1 MKINISKKAIENVPQ
16 LSNSLNQEYN
26 IEELKSKLLRSE
38 KYFVV
43 LASRKNTSPL
53 IKGSY
58 TSDKNPKAIIKLKMA
73 LNIIDQNTGNN
84 FDLSIVLPAI
94 DGEFDVN
101 LETAIIE
108 FQQFAGISVNGKVDR
123 ETILKIDS
131 FLTGNDK
138 AIFDHLSNK
147 LKGLAIGNSS
157 KIKVANDFREEN
169 GVFLYKLELFIGEG
183 NQSISIDSEYAFE
196 IELFKGS
203 DGVIEV
209 NGFAPVKLDKKTQD
223 EFKKRTSNFQELNYL
238 NVDGFHFPSVDLGSI
253 KPVLQNEQNQVYL
266 GEEFSF
272 DLSNAIDLPPSD
284 FVDEN
289 EKIYVVEPDDTFS
302 KIILDNYYNDSA
314 CVIENRYGIGDPIIY
329 EFPQRHALPI
339 DQRQYD
345 DRFQF
350 YMNLLYYYNSTE
362 NQEWGI
368 KKNGDYKRYSLN
380 HLEDANV
387 FDNKFVYNNP
397 DTNTGLPNYY
407 RFLREMEALDS
418 DSTILFDSNGNT
430 SSFTVIEG
438 KKIRIPSRQFADT
451 LFCFLNFRQ
460 EEMMELKIDNSDPDN
475 PREYYDY
482 ISPAQLTT
490 VVNEMTATSIINN
503 ILNTVID
510 FGQRLLDLYSET
522 LELFRRAYDFIK
534 NTLASIIPRGVGG
547 EFGAEI
553 GVTWGYPVATDLY
566 MEQRLWRKMTSLNE
580 FTLIFRQEGGI
591 AAGFDTAVGASL
603 GTYHG
608 HGSTKR
614 GVGLKVGAGV
624 SDKFFYKGV
633 FEYEFPI
640 RQEETALL
648 AMAITV
654 FGGAFVKSIAEAVDF
669 FAHINIAPSHYLS
682 KIKLGIEKKTEAWAQ
697 AQLGFADD
705 NTKNLTIDQQPNQSA
720 TDSNKSFTSL
730 ENIVNNIPSIA
741 IGGNASFSLGVEFSI
756 ENEYNNK
763 PLRQN
768 INARVPSDTKIEMV
782 FSTQTV
788 VDFSVESLGTL
799 IQNLFVSS
807 TGIPA
812 AIQSIFNSLFGLNR
826 GILIG
831 VVFEGK
837 RLCEVEDL
845 TLADF
850 SINSVANPTLTT
862 NSQDKLQYGTGG
874 NYVWTS
880 ALKLGTFSGSPDT
893 FCEEGSETNI
903 YLNLTRI
910 KQIWDNSSSFTFDLN
925 TTTGIPSIFK
935 SFEYGYALGYLY
947 NSRAKKGISLAD
959 QVVKNFTIQNTYP
972 NVVTGYEFGAK
983 RDILKAIN
991 QNSFGLDAAMVLRL
1005 KINLNIQDIVLILK
1019 FAFKVLK
1026 FATNPN
1032 YNNRDRGNFYDAI
1045 DRQKIRIN
1053 NAIVKLDPSL
1063 KQLDGKQYFEWLFG
1077 EGNVP
1082 TNDNPDFPFP
1092 PGYSS
1097 QVKGL
1102 NKFLDDYV
1110 VAGKPNPDLIGTSSF
1125 QDKVVQFVK
1134 GYEIF
1139 NKFYQDIP
1147 LTKEEVKR
1155 YSIYEIT
1162 ESLAYLAEILS
1173 LDFGFEAKIVASL
1186 GFEAMVGDAAKA
1198 RLALAGSVGLVDNME
1213 LFKDGKATAFP
1224 FNIDPL
1230 YHGIA
1235 NSRSGILQAIEDK
1248 NKVNDVKSTIMRNN
1262 IK

>member
-1 MKINISKKAIENVPQ
+1 MKINISKKAIENIPQ

-26 IEELKSKLLRSE
+26 IGELKSKLLQSE
-38 KYFVV
+38 KYFVL
-43 LASRKNTSPL
+43 LASRKNASPL
-53 IKGSY
+53 IKGNY

-73 LNIIDQNTGNN
+73 LNIIDQTTGNS
-84 FDLSIVLPAI
+84 FDLSILLPPS
-94 DGEFDVN
+94 DGIFDDN
-101 LETAIIE
+101 LETAINE
-108 FQQFAGISVNGKVDR
+108 FQQFAGITVNGKVDR

-131 FLTGNDK
+131 FLIGNEK
-138 AIFDHLSNK
+138 AVFDHLSNN
-147 LKGLAIGNSS
+147 LIGLATGSS
-157 KIKVANDFREEN
+157 PKIKAANSFSEEN
-169 GVFLYKLELFIGEG
+169 GILSYKIELFVGDM
-183 NQSISIDSEYAFE
+183 NQSIVVESEYAFDIKMFE
-196 IELFKGS
+196 NS
-203 DGVIEV
+203 NGVIELD
-209 NGFAPVKLDKKTQD
+209 GFAPVELDKKTQD
-223 EFKKRTSNFQELNYL
+223 EFNKKITEFENFNI
-238 NVDGFHFPSVDLGSI
+238 DGYYFAKVKLDDI
-253 KPVLQNEQNQVYL
+253 KPVLQNEQNQIYL
-266 GEEFSF
+266 GAAFSY
-272 DLSNAIDLPPSD
+272 DIQNTLDLPPTN
-284 FVDEN
+284 FVDDG
-289 EKIYVVEPDDTFS
+289 EKIYIVQPNDTFTS
-302 KIILDNYYNDSA
+302 IVLNNYYDNSS
-314 CVIENRYGIGDPIIY
+314 CVIKNPYDVGLPIIY
-329 EFPQRHALPI
+329 TFPPREALPGN
-339 DQRQYD
+339 QRQYD

-368 KKNGDYKRYSLN
+368 VKGQYYHRYSLN
-380 HLEDANV
+380 HLEDVNV
-387 FDNKFVYNNP
+387 FDNKFVYNDP
-397 DTNTGLPNYY
+397 DTHTGLPNYY
-407 RFLREMEALDS
+407 RFLQEMEALNS
-418 DSTILFDSNGNT
+418 GSKIEFDSQGNT
-430 SSFTVIEG
+430 SSFTVIQG

-460 EEMMELKIDNSDPDN
+460 EEMMEIKIDNTDPDN

-482 ISPAQLTT
+482 ITPAQLTT
-490 VVNEMTATSIINN
+490 VVNEMTATSIINS
-503 ILNTVID
+503 ILNTVIE
-510 FGQRLLDLYSET
+510 FGDRLLDLYSET
-522 LELFRRAYDFIK
+522 LELFRKAYDFVK

-547 EFGAEI
+547 EFGADVGI
-553 GVTWGYPVATDLY
+553 TWGYPIATDIY
-566 MEQRLWRKMTSLNE
+566 MEQRLWRKMTSIDE

-591 AAGFDTAVGASL
+591 AVGFDTAVGASL

-614 GVGLKVGAGV
+614 GVGLKVGAGLSSKLNV
-624 SDKFFYKGV
+624 KGV

-640 RQEETALL
+640 RREETALL
-648 AMAITV
+648 SMAITV
-654 FGGAFVKSIAEAVDF
+654 FGGTFVKSIAEAVDY
-669 FAHINIAPSHYLS
+669 FAHVNIAPSHYLR
-682 KIKLGIEKKTEAWAQ
+682 KTTLGIENKTEGWAQ
-697 AQLGFADD
+697 AQLGLADD

-720 TDSNKSFTSL
+720 TVSNKSFTSL

-756 ENEYNNK
+756 ENEYNNR

-768 INARVPSDTKIEMV
+768 LNARVPSDTKVEMT
-782 FSTQTV
+782 FSTQAV

-837 RLCEVEDL
+837 RLCEVENL

-880 ALKLGTFSGSPDT
+880 ALKLGTFTGSPDT
-893 FCEEGSETNI
+893 FCAEGSQTNI

-959 QVVKNFTIQNTYP
+959 QVVKNFTIQNTNI

-1026 FATNPN
+1026 FATNFD
-1032 YNNRDRGNFYDAI
+1032 YNDKDRREFYKAI
-1045 DRQKIRIN
+1045 DDQKIRIN
-1053 NAIVKLDPSL
+1053 SAIIKLDPDTQ
-1063 KQLDGKQYFEWLFG
+1063 QLDGKQYFEWMFG

-1092 PGYSS
+1092 PGYNS

-1110 VAGKPNPDLIGTSSF
+1110 VAGKPNPNLIGTSSF
-1125 QDKVVQFVK
+1125 QNKVVEFVK

-1139 NKFYQDIP
+1139 NKFYRDIP
-1147 LTKEEVKR
+1147 LTKEEVKK

-1173 LDFGFEAKIVASL
+1173 LDFGFEAKIAASL

-1224 FNIDPL
+1224 FTIDPL